1 MHAQALTRLAAVL
14 WLALLLSSAAAA
26 QEPPPLSG
34 ATPLDRYVQKP
45 DPQFGYLHYGTDD
58 EYVYKTYF
66 LTLTSQQW
74 RDASEV
80 DRPVWEHELSIT
92 VPAGLDGDDNP
103 TAVLVVAG
111 GSNGGPPLNDTQE
124 EIGAAALLGQSVVA
138 VVRQVPN
145 EPLSFI
151 AEQPPQPRSEDAL
164 LAYSM
169 HRFLE
174 SCDAAAQT
182 CDGEWPVQVAMTK
195 ATVRAMDAVQQFL
208 EEKGVEIRDFVV
220 TGASK
225 RGWTT
230 WLTAAVDPRVK
241 GIAPISA
248 DLLNLPA
255 QADRQWAAYGGR
267 YSPALAPYAQ
277 FDIFCQAKREAAA
290 GDALWRIV
298 DPYSYRERLTM
309 PKLIVNSAGDEF
321 FLPDAS
327 RLYLHEL
334 PGENR
339 LRYTFNIDHAQSGE
353 EVDVLRRIVE
363 WAKDVAEDKAVPGL
377 DWEVAGDRLR
387 VQPSE
392 APAGVWLW
400 QATDAVDPDTRDF
413 RLATAGPIWTQ
424 QPLADEDGDG
434 VYEVALET
442 PPSGW
447 TAYSVEVAFPE
458 SGLISLNQ
466 MFTTDVIVRPDTL
479 PVDPAAHCSG
489 GTAPPAQ

>member
-1 MHAQALTRLAAVL
+1 MQRL
-14 WLALLLSSAAAA
+14 SISTCRRRIRTS
-26 QEPPPLSG
+26 PIC
-34 ATPLDRYVQKP
+34 
-45 DPQFGYLHYGTDD
+45 HYDTDD

-80 DRPVWEHELSIT
+80 DRPVWEHEMSIT

-124 EIGAAALLGQSVVA
+124 EIGAAALLGQSVIA

-145 EPLSFI
+145 EPLTFV

-164 LAYSM
+164 VAYSM

-174 SCDAAAQT
+174 SCDAAAQN
-182 CDGEWPVQVAMTK
+182 CDGEWPVQAAMTK

-208 EEKGVEIRDFVV
+208 NEKGVEIRDFVV

-255 QADRQWAAYGGR
+255 QADRQWAVYGGR
-267 YSPALAPYAQ
+267 YPPALEPYAQ
-277 FDIFCQAKREAAA
+277 FDIFCHAKREAAA

-339 LRYTFNIDHAQSGE
+339 LRYTFNTDHAQSGE

-377 DWEVAGDRLR
+377 NWKSRATGCACSPRKRLPGCGCGRRATPSIRTPATFAWHRGPHLDPAAAGGRGRRRRLRSRSADAALGLDRLQR
-387 VQPSE
+387 GG
-392 APAGVWLW
+392 GVS
-400 QATDAVDPDTRDF
+400 R
-413 RLATAGPIWTQ
+413 
-424 QPLADEDGDG
+424 
-434 VYEVALET
+434 
-442 PPSGW
+442 
-447 TAYSVEVAFPE
+447 
-458 SGLISLNQ
+458 
-466 MFTTDVIVRPDTL
+466 VRPDL
-479 PVDPAAHCSG
+479 
-489 GTAPPAQ
+489 AQPDVHH